1 MVWQLR
7 TVRGFVFLAE
17 RRGHGRPGCYTSD
30 MSGRLNDASAA
41 SSADHRNRVGR
52 FRSAQARGRFLE
64 QLNAVLESWPE
75 RTDLSIETSF
85 GTTVYSII
93 SPTGPSALGESSA
106 TPLVLLQGGN
116 STIAG
121 WSKLIGPWSK
131 TRPVIA
137 IDTVWEAGRSIQL
150 APMNDGELVAQWLE
164 EVIDALGLESLH
176 LIGYS
181 YGAWAALNQILHA
194 PDRLATV
201 TAIDPPGAIT
211 GIPLRAWAQLIR
223 LMRGG
228 REEALD
234 FLAWVR
240 NGELP
245 PPPMRDLLLSSTLD
259 FVKRGSPLPRK
270 LRADDWA
277 GITVPLEV
285 IIAGNSQF
293 VPRRALRTLRRHAP
307 GIDVHVL
314 DGIGHAVLSD
324 APEDTVSIVEEFISK
339 FEEQ

>member
-1 MVWQLR
+1 MLR
-7 TVRGFVFLAE
+7 TECGGLS
-17 RRGHGRPGCYTSD
+17 RPGCYTSD
-30 MSGRLNDASAA
+30 MSDERKDAQAP
-41 SSADHRNRVGR
+41 SSSHHRNEVGR
-52 FRSAQARGRFLE
+52 FRSEQARGRFLE
-64 QLNAVLESWPE
+64 QLNTVLESWPE
-75 RTDLSIETSF
+75 RTDSVLETSF
-85 GTTVYSII
+85 GTTAYSRIP
-93 SPTGPSALGESSA
+93 PTEPTALLGPGA
-106 TPLVLLQGGN
+106 TPVVLLQGGN

-121 WSKLIGPWSK
+121 WTKLVGPWSK
-131 TRPVIA
+131 ARPVIA
-137 IDTVWEAGRSIQL
+137 IDTIWEAGRSTQL
-150 APMNDGELVAQWLE
+150 VPMNNGELVSQWFD
-164 EVIDALGLESLH
+164 EVIDGLGLKSVH
-176 LIGYS
+176 LVGYS
-181 YGAWAALNQILHA
+181 YGAWAALNQVLHS

-211 GIPLRAWAQLIR
+211 GIPLRAWARMIR

-240 NGELP
+240 NVELP

-270 LRADDWA
+270 MRADDWA
-277 GITVPLEV
+277 RITVPLEV
-285 IIAGNSQF
+285 IIAGSSQF

-314 DGIGHAVLSD
+314 DGTGHAVLSD

-339 FEEQ
+339 FDEQ

>member
-1 MVWQLR
+1 
-7 TVRGFVFLAE
+7 
-17 RRGHGRPGCYTSD
+17 
-30 MSGRLNDASAA
+30 MSGRRNDASPA
-41 SSADHRNRVGR
+41 SSADHRNGVGR

-75 RTDLSIETSF
+75 RTDLSVETSF
-85 GTTVYSII
+85 GTTAYSSI
-93 SPTGPSALGESSA
+93 SPSGPSALGESSVA
-106 TPLVLLQGGN
+106 PLVLLQGGN
-116 STIAG
+116 STVAG
-121 WSKLIGPWSK
+121 WSKLIGPWSR

-137 IDTVWEAGRSIQL
+137 IDTVWEAGRSVQL
-150 APMNDGELVAQWLE
+150 APMNNGELVAQWFD
-164 EVIDALGLESLH
+164 EVIDAVGLESLH
-176 LIGYS
+176 LVGYS
-181 YGAWAALNQILHA
+181 YGAWAALNQALHA
-194 PDRLATV
+194 SERLVTV

-211 GIPLRAWAQLIR
+211 GIPLRAWARLIR

-228 REEALD
+228 QEEALD

-245 PPPMRDLLLSSTLD
+245 PPPMRELLLSSTLD
-259 FVKRGSPLPRK
+259 FVKRGSPPPKK

-277 GITVPLEV
+277 DITVPSQL

-324 APEDTVSIVEEFISK
+324 APEATVSIVEEFISK
-339 FEEQ
+339 FDEQ